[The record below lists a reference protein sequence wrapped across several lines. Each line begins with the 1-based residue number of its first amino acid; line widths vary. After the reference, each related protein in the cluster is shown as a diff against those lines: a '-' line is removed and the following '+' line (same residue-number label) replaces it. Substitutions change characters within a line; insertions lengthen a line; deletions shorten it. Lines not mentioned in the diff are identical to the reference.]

1 IPAKMPSSCWMVA
14 MAKLLL
20 LLLLSR
26 GLYAIEIPLDLK
38 QPPTI
43 TKQSVKDHI
52 VDPRDSAV
60 VECEAKGNPMPVF
73 SWRRN
78 GKFFNP
84 GRDPRVSMRRR
95 SGTLDIA
102 FYSGLD
108 PEDYEGEY
116 QCFATNDFG
125 SAVSNK
131 ILLRVSKSPV
141 WPKEF
146 LEPVAVNQGLP
157 LVLPCD
163 PPPSVPPPHI
173 FWMNN
178 RRLTVGLNGD
188 LYFSSITVND
198 TRTTYSCNARFAQT
212 IQQKSPYT
220 IKVLTSDTFLSSF
233 LVIDCWFHSAARLV
247 AESVPSFL
255 FPKGTASSK
264 VVLRGKPLILMC
276 IAAGVPTPTITWSK
290 KVGDL
295 PRRKL
300 RLENFNK
307 TLRIT
312 SMSDDNAG
320 DYICTASNRM
330 GATSHTITVRVQATP
345 YWANK
350 PENLVL
356 TSEDNGKLICRANG
370 IPKPTIQWLVNGEP
384 VDSVPPNPR
393 RQVAGDTLILRS
405 VQIGDSA
412 VYQCNASN
420 EHGYLLAN
428 AFISIQGE
436 AAPRMLGPRNQLVK
450 VMENNRT
457 FLYCPFFGSPLPE
470 LRWFKDGQIV
480 GRDGGHYKAYTN
492 GTLEVR
498 HARLDDQGTYTCVAN
513 NRLGKAENQARLE
526 VKEPT
531 RITRPPEHLRAI
543 RGSTARFECRAK
555 HDPTLPITVTW
566 KRNGRLLVL
575 GWRWKEDDFLAIS
588 SVRREDE
595 GNYTCTVRT
604 ELDRASASA
613 RLVVLDRPDPPT
625 DLELSDPTERSIRI
639 TWTPG
644 NDNHS
649 PTKEY
654 LVQYE
659 EDYWEPGRWKNLSS
673 YPGNLNSVILPLSPF
688 INYQFRVYAINAI
701 GWSKPSRPS
710 QRYQTSGAAPDAVPG
725 NIRGVGTWKT
735 RMEIRWEP
743 LEDTQRNGPH
753 LRYIV
758 WWRRRD
764 SREEWKN
771 ITTYWLRHIIYDTD
785 TFTPYEIKVQA
796 VNDFGLGPESNVVI
810 GYSGEDRKSRHVA
823 PTNLRVSKTDS
834 TKATVHWTPVPSKTI
849 MGLLKEYKVS
859 TTCKKSKGFNVTGPQ
874 PWGVLT
880 GLVPYSNYKM
890 HMVVANSR
898 YEGPASSTVEFQTKE
913 GVPAPPRFFRIQQRH
928 MDTLYLDWDRP
939 AEPNGI
945 LTGYTLKYQ
954 VVNGTR
960 GGRTQLDFPPNTTYY
975 SMNRPDRYTRYRF
988 SLAART
994 QVGVG
999 EAAVEDSPLFTNEG
1013 EPTQTWWSNGLTK
1026 CERTSCVCTRLDRSG
1041 DTNLHKDPY
1050 KSAVKGW
1057 SVYICVCVLYFQM
1070 EAYTREQVD
1079 IATQG
1084 WFIGVMCAI
1093 ALLVVILLIVCFIK
1107 KSRGGKYPVR
1117 DKKDLPLDPVDQK
1130 DQDGSFDY
1138 RDEDNKPLQGS
1149 QMSLDGMVK
1158 MQESDD
1164 SLVDYG
1170 EGGDGQFNEDGSF
1183 IGQYA
1188 GRKDRDENEGNLGSE
1203 ATSPVSPLYSLA

>member
-1 IPAKMPSSCWMVA
+1 

-173 FWMNN
+173 FWMNSLED

-220 IKVLTSDTFLSSF
+220 IKVLTRNEKKIETMAL
-233 LVIDCWFHSAARLV
+233 LIDCWFHSAARLV

-384 VDSVPPNPR
+384 VDSK
-393 RQVAGDTLILRS
+393 QVAGDTLILRS

-436 AAPRMLGPRNQLVK
+436 LVK

-575 GWRWKEDDFLAIS
+575 EDDFLAIS

-810 GYSGEDRKSRHVA
+810 GYSGEDRPIAA

-849 MGLLKEYKVS
+849 MGLLKEYKVYYWRES
-859 TTCKKSKGFNVTGPQ
+859 SQLKWLSVSREKKSKGFNVTGPQ

-954 VVNGTR
+954 V
-960 GGRTQLDFPPNTTYY
+960 
-975 SMNRPDRYTRYRF
+975 
-988 SLAART
+988 
-994 QVGVG
+994 GVYPFMSWSSEPLSESKQG
-999 EAAVEDSPLFTNEG
+999 IWLNVTVATFTPLFVRF
-1013 EPTQTWWSNGLTK
+1013 LTSSK
-1026 CERTSCVCTRLDRSG
+1026 AL
-1041 DTNLHKDPY
+1041 L
-1050 KSAVKGW
+1050 
-1057 SVYICVCVLYFQM
+1057 YICVCVLYFQM

>member
-1 IPAKMPSSCWMVA
+1 
-14 MAKLLL
+14 MAV
-20 LLLLSR
+20 
-26 GLYAIEIPLDLK
+26 K

-173 FWMNN
+173 FWMNSSMMPIVED

-220 IKVLTSDTFLSSF
+220 IKVLTT
-233 LVIDCWFHSAARLV
+233 RLV

-255 FPKGTASSK
+255 
-264 VVLRGKPLILMC
+264 
-276 IAAGVPTPTITWSK
+276 PTPTITWSK

-330 GATSHTITVRVQATP
+330 GATSHTITIRVQATP

-428 AFISIQGE
+428 AFISIQE

-575 GWRWKEDDFLAIS
+575 GWRLQKEDDFLAIS

-810 GYSGEDRKSRHVA
+810 GYSGEDRPIAA

-849 MGLLKEYKVS
+849 MGLLKEYKVYYWRES
-859 TTCKKSKGFNVTGPQ
+859 SQLKWLSVSREKKSKGFNVTGPQ

-999 EAAVEDSPLFTNEG
+999 EAAVEDSPLFTNE
-1013 EPTQTWWSNGLTK
+1013 
-1026 CERTSCVCTRLDRSG
+1026 
-1041 DTNLHKDPY
+1041 
-1050 KSAVKGW
+1050 
-1057 SVYICVCVLYFQM
+1057 
-1070 EAYTREQVD
+1070 AYTREQVD

-1188 GRKDRDENEGNLGSE
+1188 GRKDRDENEGNVGSE

>member
-1 IPAKMPSSCWMVA
+1 

-173 FWMNN
+173 FWMNSC
-178 RRLTVGLNGD
+178 RLTVGLNGD

-220 IKVLTSDTFLSSF
+220 IKVLTIKVST
-233 LVIDCWFHSAARLV
+233 RLV

-428 AFISIQGE
+428 AFIK

-470 LRWFKDGQIV
+470 LRCGF
-480 GRDGGHYKAYTN
+480 GRGLALWWVWGLTYTN

-566 KRNGRLLVL
+566 KRNGRLQ
-575 GWRWKEDDFLAIS
+575 KEDDFLAIS

-710 QRYQTSGAAPDAVPG
+710 QRYQTSAPDAVPG

-810 GYSGEDRKSRHVA
+810 GYSGEDRPIAA

-849 MGLLKEYKVS
+849 MGLLKEYKVYYWRES
-859 TTCKKSKGFNVTGPQ
+859 SQLKWLSVSREKKSKGFNVTGPQ

-999 EAAVEDSPLFTNEG
+999 EAAVEDSPLFTNE
-1013 EPTQTWWSNGLTK
+1013 
-1026 CERTSCVCTRLDRSG
+1026 
-1041 DTNLHKDPY
+1041 
-1050 KSAVKGW
+1050 
-1057 SVYICVCVLYFQM
+1057 
-1070 EAYTREQVD
+1070 AYTREQVD

>member
-1 IPAKMPSSCWMVA
+1 MPSSCWMVA

-173 FWMNN
+173 FWMNSSMMPIVED

-220 IKVLTSDTFLSSF
+220 IKVLTT
-233 LVIDCWFHSAARLV
+233 RLV

-428 AFISIQGE
+428 AFISIQE

-613 RLVVLDRPDPPT
+613 RLVVLDPQNVNRPDPPT

-810 GYSGEDRKSRHVA
+810 GYSGED
-823 PTNLRVSKTDS
+823 L
-834 TKATVHWTPVPSKTI
+834 
-849 MGLLKEYKVS
+849 
-859 TTCKKSKGFNVTGPQ
+859 
-874 PWGVLT
+874 
-880 GLVPYSNYKM
+880 
-890 HMVVANSR
+890 
-898 YEGPASSTVEFQTKE
+898 
-913 GVPAPPRFFRIQQRH
+913 PAPPRFFRIQQRH

-1050 KSAVKGW
+1050 KSAVK
-1057 SVYICVCVLYFQM
+1057 VYICVCVLYFQM